1 MRRRP
6 GRTALLCGLLLTA
19 CTAKTEQRGDASDAP
34 PAGRA
39 GWTAQRFR
47 CDARQVP
54 AELPLRRLSRVQY
67 LNTVADLVAESGLSA
82 DDRAAVLAALQ
93 SDLAAVPA
101 DRLVGVPGETRGGFY
116 RLDQTIQQA
125 QVDAAYQIATHLG
138 AELTST
144 PGRIAAVV
152 GACATDASTANDA
165 PCFTAFAD
173 RLGRLALRRPVT
185 ADERALLQVVA
196 GATPVDPAALA
207 DAIALLAS
215 MPQFLYHVEEGDPL
229 AAGPTPLDAWALANR
244 LSYHFWQTSPDAALR
259 QAADS
264 GTLLTGDGYRVQV
277 ARLLADPRAESG
289 VRTFFAEWFRLHEL
303 APLDS
308 YAGTPLF
315 DAFAGFHPS
324 ADLHVQMRDEIGD
337 LAVSLLRRGG
347 SVADVLTNREQFA
360 RTTELAGLYGAAP
373 WDGVSAPALLPE
385 PARAGLLTR
394 GALVANPSGN
404 TRPVMKGLK
413 VRNAIACASIP
424 PPPAGFTPPVINLS
438 PTMTTREVLEAMTE
452 GANGACAGCHSTYLN
467 PLGYLTENF
476 DALGR
481 HRTRQTLFNA
491 DASVAGYK
499 DVDTSGVPNLAGV
512 TTPVADAVAVT
523 QLLHTS
529 GLFESCFAR
538 QYFRFVFER
547 IEDDASDGCV
557 LRALQDVAAAGTPL
571 SDVLAG
577 VAFRPE
583 FARRDLR

>member
-1 MRRRP
+1 MRRRH
-6 GRTALLCGLLLTA
+6 GRTALLCALLLTA
-19 CTAKTEQRGDASDAP
+19 CVAKLDQGGAPSDDT
-34 PAGRA
+34 PAGRT
-39 GWTAQRFR
+39 GWKAQRFR
-47 CDARQVP
+47 CDAGQVP

-67 LNTVADLVAESGLSA
+67 LNTVAALVAESGLSA
-82 DDRAAVLAALQ
+82 SDRTGVLAALQ
-93 SDLAAVPA
+93 ADLAAVPA

-144 PGRIAAVV
+144 PARVAAVV
-152 GACATDASTANDA
+152 GACATDASTTNDA
-165 PCFTAFAD
+165 QCFAAFVD
-173 RLGRLALRRPVT
+173 RFGRLALRRPVT
-185 ADERALLQVVA
+185 DDDRALLQAVVGTA
-196 GATPVDPAALA
+196 PAAPAALA

-215 MPQFLYHVEEGDPL
+215 TPQFLYHVEEGDPL

-244 LSYHFWQTSPDAALR
+244 LAYHFWQTSPDAVLR

-264 GTLLTGDGYRVQV
+264 GTLLTDTGYRTQV
-277 ARLLADPRAESG
+277 ARLLADPRAEAG
-289 VRTFFAEWFRLHEL
+289 VRAFFAEWFRLHEL
-303 APLDS
+303 SPLDS

-360 RTTELAGLYGAAP
+360 RTAELAGLYGGAP
-373 WDGVSAPALLPE
+373 WDGVSAPVPLPE

-394 GALVANPSGN
+394 AALVANASGN

-413 VRNAIACASIP
+413 VRNALACQSIP
-424 PPPAGFTPPVINLS
+424 PPPAGFTPPAIDLS

-452 GANGACAGCHSTYLN
+452 GPNGACAGCHSTYLN
-467 PLGYLTENF
+467 PLGYLTEDF

-481 HRTRQTLFNA
+481 HRTRQTLFSA

-499 DVDTSGVPNLAGV
+499 DVNTSAAPNLAGV
-512 TTPVADAVAVT
+512 TTPIADAVVLT
-523 QLLHTS
+523 ELLRSS
-529 GLFESCFAR
+529 GLFETCFVR
-538 QYFRFVFER
+538 QYFRFAFER
-547 IEDDASDGCV
+547 IEDDASDGCI
-557 LRALQDVAAAGTPL
+557 LRALQDATAAGEPL
-571 SDVLAG
+571 ADVLA
-577 VAFRPE
+577 ALALRPE
-583 FARRDLR
+583 FSTRDLR

>member
-1 MRRRP
+1 MRRRG
-6 GRTALLCGLLLTA
+6 GRAALLCVGTLSA
-19 CTAKTEQRGDASDAP
+19 CLAKVEQVGEAMDAP
-34 PAGRA
+34 PGRA

-47 CDARQVP
+47 CESRQVA

-67 LNTVADLVAESGLSA
+67 LNTVTDLVAESGLSA
-82 DDRAAVLAALQ
+82 ADRNAVLAALEP
-93 SDLAAVPA
+93 DLAAVPA

-138 AELTST
+138 AELTAST
-144 PGRIAAVV
+144 ARIAAVV
-152 GACATDASTANDA
+152 GACATGGSTGDDAS
-165 PCFTAFAD
+165 CFTTFVD
-173 RLGRLALRRPVT
+173 RFGRLALRRPVT
-185 ADERALLQVVA
+185 ADERTLLDAVV
-196 GATPVDPAALA
+196 GATPVAPAALA

-229 AAGPTPLDAWALANR
+229 AAGPTPLDAFALASR
-244 LSYHFWQTSPDAALR
+244 LSYHFWQTAPDAPLR

-264 GTLLTGDGYRVQV
+264 GALLTDSGYRTQV
-277 ARLLADPRAESG
+277 ARLLADPRAEAG
-289 VRTFFAEWFRLHEL
+289 VRAFFAEWFRLHEL

-360 RTTELAGLYGAAP
+360 RTAELAGLYGGTP
-373 WDGVSAPALLPE
+373 WDGVSPPALLAE

-394 GALVANPSGN
+394 AALVANPSGN

-452 GANGACAGCHSTYLN
+452 GPNGACAGCHSTFLN
-467 PLGYLTENF
+467 PLGYITEDF

-491 DASVAGYK
+491 DATVAGYK
-499 DVDTSGVPNLAGV
+499 DVNTSGVPNLGGV
-512 TTPVADAVAVT
+512 TTPIADAVALT
-523 QLLHTS
+523 ELLRSS
-529 GLFESCFAR
+529 GLFETCFVR
-538 QYFRFVFER
+538 QYFRFAFER

-557 LRALQDVAAAGTPL
+557 LRALQDAAASGSPL
-571 SDVLAG
+571 DDVLAA
-577 VAFRPE
+577 VALRPE